1 MKKTLLLWW
10 PCFVFSAETVL
21 NMEQSAPDRA
31 KAVQAGI
38 EQLSMN
44 MMEQFIEPSKL
55 KAQKKQIQ
63 KIISTYSNR
72 YILYTKTGTPV
83 KKGPQSFVLPVT
95 IGFSEENFKKIL
107 LAEDLFYSG
116 SSHLRILP
124 LILFENKV
132 QKASYGW
139 WRKQKE
145 PPSARRQEMSLFYS
159 HIQNAF
165 LPYHFFV
172 IHPEFSASRYFVP
185 KAVLSKRL
193 SEKKKFQLAR
203 ILRSHLIMTG
213 SITLKE
219 SDVESIL
226 NMKVHLAVH
235 NVDSGRLLA
244 EVERFEKIPIEPD
257 TKKTTDIIDRFLK
270 KDTGFAKSLGSQLQL
285 IYEEGRLSSH
295 ALQITL
301 QGPLLSKDLKH
312 FQKQLKTHVPS
323 ITNLQEHIIS
333 QRALTYIVSA
343 DLNAEEVMTQI
354 KSAQWDGFDVQVVR
368 VKKNNIIL
376 KVSLKN

>member
-1 MKKTLLLWW
+1 M
-10 PCFVFSAETVL
+10 FSAETVL
-21 NMEQSAPDRA
+21 NMEQSTPDRE

-38 EQLSMN
+38 ERLSMD
-44 MMEQFIEPSKL
+44 MMERFIEPSKL

-72 YILYTKTGTPV
+72 YILYTKTGAPV

-95 IGFSEENFKKIL
+95 IGFSEENLKKIL

-124 LILFENKV
+124 LVLFEDKV
-132 QKASYGW
+132 QKARYGW

-145 PPSARRQEMSLFYS
+145 APPATLRQEMSLLHS

-185 KAVLSKRL
+185 KALLSNRLSKK
-193 SEKKKFQLAR
+193 EKFQLAG
-203 ILRSHLIMTG
+203 IFESHLIMMGAVTVR
-213 SITLKE
+213 E
-219 SDVESIL
+219 SDVEGIL
-226 NMKVHLAVH
+226 NVQLSLTVH

-244 EVERFEKIPIEPD
+244 EVDRFEKIPLELKPEPD
-257 TKKTTDIIDRFLK
+257 TKEPIMARFLK

-295 ALQITL
+295 ALKITL
-301 QGPLLSKDLKH
+301 QGPLRSKDLEH
-312 FQKQLKTHVPS
+312 FKKQLKARVPAIS
-323 ITNLQEHIIS
+323 DLQEHITS

-343 DLNAEEVMTQI
+343 SLSGKEVQAQL
-354 KSAQWDGFDVQVVR
+354 KSAQWDGFDVR
-368 VKKNNIIL
+368 VARMKKNNIIL
-376 KVSLKN
+376 KVSPKN